1 MTRTTGQRGF
11 TLIELLVAFVIFA
24 LAAGILMQV
33 AASSQRAARQAAD
46 YTRAALLAQSTLDAL
61 GVGEPLEE
69 GGDSGRYDERFEW
82 TLEVRKED
90 APPSAT
96 GLLEQVP
103 VDLYRLDLAV
113 RWREGE
119 RERESR
125 FATLRAVQPD
135 GGAAAGVSVPAGT
148 APADGAQPQ
157 GGGGP

>member
-1 MTRTTGQRGF
+1 MIRATRQRGF
-11 TLIELLVAFVIFA
+11 TLIEILVAFVIFA
-24 LAAGILMQV
+24 LGAGILMQV

-46 YTRAALLAQSTLDAL
+46 FTRAALLAQSTLDAA

-69 GGDSGRYDERFEW
+69 GGDSGRYDDRFEW

-103 VDLYRLDLAV
+103 VDLFRLDLAV

-119 RERESR
+119 REREAR
-125 FATLRAVQPD
+125 FATLRAVQPE
-135 GGAAAGVSVPAGT
+135 GGATVGGGTATETAPPPAGG
-148 APADGAQPQ
+148 AP
-157 GGGGP
+157 